1 MNKNQRTGIGSKN
14 KTKML
19 ALSSC
24 FVALGVTLMYFGAI
38 TNVLD
43 LTMVAVTSVAVYF
56 AVIEMGGYY
65 PYMIYAATTVLA
77 LILLPDKFSAI
88 AYMAFGGIYPI
99 LKEKFERRKKPV
111 CIFLKFLF
119 FNIAG
124 VAIILVSIFIL
135 NFSTED
141 GIPYYIATLALANV
155 AFLLYDIAM
164 TRMITLYLFKF
175 RQMLKV
181 DKFFK

>member
-1 MNKNQRTGIGSKN
+1 MNDNRKNGQKN

-24 FVALGVTLMYFGAI
+24 FVALGVTLMYFGAV

-43 LTMVAVTSVAVYF
+43 LTMVAITSVAVYF

-65 PYMIYAATTVLA
+65 PYMIYAATSVLA
-77 LILLPDKFSAI
+77 LILLPDKFSAA
-88 AYMAFGGIYPI
+88 AYLAFGGIYPI
-99 LKEKFERRKKPV
+99 LKEKFEKLKKPV
-111 CIFLKFLF
+111 CVFLKFLF
-119 FNIAG
+119 FN
-124 VAIILVSIFIL
+124 VAAVIVVLVSIFIL
-135 NFSTED
+135 HLNTDE
-141 GIPYYIATLALANV
+141 GIPYYIGTVALANV

-175 RQMLKV
+175 RKTLKV
-181 DKFFK
+181 DKFFR

>member
-1 MNKNQRTGIGSKN
+1 MNNNQRTRSKN

-24 FVALGVTLMYFGAI
+24 FVALGVTLMYFGAV

-43 LTMVAVTSVAVYF
+43 LTMVAVTSIAVYF
-56 AVIEMGGYY
+56 AVIEMGSYY
-65 PYMIYAATTVLA
+65 PYMIYAATSILA
-77 LILLPDKFSAI
+77 LILLPDKFSAV

-99 LKEKFERRKKPV
+99 LKEKLEKLKKPICV
-111 CIFLKFLF
+111 LLKFLF
-119 FNIAG
+119 FNVAG
-124 VAIILVSIFIL
+124 VAVILVSVFIL
-135 NFSTED
+135 NLNSED
-141 GIPYYIATLALANV
+141 GTLYYAGVLLLANV

-175 RQMLKV
+175 RKTLKV
-181 DKFFK
+181 EKFFR